1 MELWDALRT
10 RRSIR
15 KYKKDTV
22 PDEKIERVLEAAR
35 IAPSA
40 DNKQPWSFVVVR
52 NKEKIREL
60 GEATYPGSEF
70 TGNAPAVIVAC
81 ANPEACGVRQDGVK
95 YFMVDIGIA
104 FQQLIL
110 AAWELGLG
118 TCWVA
123 DIQEDK
129 IRKALDLPSQ
139 IIPIALTP
147 LGYPD
152 EKPSMTQRKGL
163 ADIVHSERW

>member
-1 MELWDALRT
+1 LELWDALRT

-15 KYKKDTV
+15 KYKKDSV
-22 PDEKIERVLEAAR
+22 SDEKIEKVLEAAR

-52 NKEKIREL
+52 SKEKIREL

-70 TGNAPAVIVAC
+70 IGNAPVVVVAC
-81 ANPEACGVRQDGVK
+81 ANPEKCGVRMDGVK

-139 IIPIALTP
+139 IVPVALTP

-152 EKPSMTQRKGL
+152 EKPNMTPRKGL
-163 ADIVHSERW
+163 ADIVRNERW